1 MINGQLREE
10 VDPPVLRQTA
20 RYNCQSTKSFT
31 KDPMAYLAS
40 RVSSKLEQGD
50 FKGAVRLACSDA
62 TIADNSSATFEEL
75 QQKHPHPHPA
85 SSIIPLAETTGLP
98 PITVSEEEIV
108 HAIRSF
114 PNDSTG
120 GPDGL
125 RPQHLKDMT
134 GPITNSGAQALI
146 SALSRFVT
154 VVLQGKVP
162 MSIRPFFFG
171 ASLTALTKKEGGI
184 RPIAVDCTLC
194 RLAAKVAGFRVRD
207 KMAALLAPR
216 QLGYG
221 VRGGAEAAVHAARLY
236 VQDLQHRCVLKLD
249 FRNAF
254 STLRRDKMLQAV
266 QNLAPDLLPFVHA
279 SYSSPSSLFWSN
291 KIIQSAEGVQQG
303 DPLGPLLFCLTIHPL
318 VSQLKSELSAWY
330 LDDSTIGGPAA
341 DVKHELEVIVC
352 EGAALGLHL
361 NERKSEVIGDDLAAR
376 DSILPSI
383 PEAQTID
390 PESAFLLGSPIGDTR
405 STSDAISG
413 KTQLLRTMGDRL
425 QHVSAHD
432 ALLLFCNFSVLR
444 TCTSLPILK
453 TGWES
458 ER

>member
-1 MINGQLREE
+1 MAESNSGPTSLPCAVCCRLISAGLIRQHGSLRSCCPGSHQQPGSGPSVSAPLSQQPHCPGGMHACSRPPHCLSTDTRQRPLPLKCSVKILKRIPRASREQAAAKLAKILDAVVSKDGHDDHDSWDRLLQFSARCFHVPARRAKCCSLPSMVNGQLREE

-20 RYNCQSTKSFT
+20 RSKCQSTKSFAN
-31 KDPMAYLAS
+31 DPMAYLAS

-75 QQKHPHPHPA
+75 QQNHPHPHHA

-108 HAIRSF
+108 RAIRSF
-114 PNDSTG
+114 PNDSAG

-134 GPITNSGAQALI
+134 GPITNCGAQALT

-184 RPIAVDCTLC
+184 RPIAVGCTLR
-194 RLAAKVAGFRVRD
+194 RLAAKVAGFRVMA

-236 VQDLQHRCVLKLD
+236 MQDL
-249 FRNAF
+249 
-254 STLRRDKMLQAV
+254 
-266 QNLAPDLLPFVHA
+266 
-279 SYSSPSSLFWSN
+279 
-291 KIIQSAEGVQQG
+291 
-303 DPLGPLLFCLTIHPL
+303 
-318 VSQLKSELSAWY
+318 
-330 LDDSTIGGPAA
+330 
-341 DVKHELEVIVC
+341 
-352 EGAALGLHL
+352 
-361 NERKSEVIGDDLAAR
+361 
-376 DSILPSI
+376 
-383 PEAQTID
+383 
-390 PESAFLLGSPIGDTR
+390 
-405 STSDAISG
+405 
-413 KTQLLRTMGDRL
+413 
-425 QHVSAHD
+425 
-432 ALLLFCNFSVLR
+432 
-444 TCTSLPILK
+444 
-453 TGWES
+453 
-458 ER
+458 